1 MLVPS
6 KALGPTTLTHPQKSR
21 LIKLCNR
28 ARNSASPGEP
38 PMKSYLAAVLAF
50 LAATSV
56 AASPQGTWPEDM
68 RGYSLPRQ
76 DWIMIIPATRKA
88 DGSVSVWNRTDAW
101 NREWIVPKATP
112 AGTRTVAVNGDS
124 EDMRIVSPEQIDN
137 MSVSALSKLAGKY
150 GASAIAVV
158 VAEETGE
165 VAVAAWANGNY
176 ATWERAVGGDDP
188 RDDALRTLDEIY
200 AGADPNL
207 ASSPIEAGETGD
219 LNYVTI
225 VGQRYNERKGVM
237 EYRISGP
244 SSLID
249 RIVANPAFG
258 VDARN
263 EDVPPSVDLTVVDGR
278 DVERVL
284 AEAGVAVR

>member
-1 MLVPS
+1 
-6 KALGPTTLTHPQKSR
+6 
-21 LIKLCNR
+21 
-28 ARNSASPGEP
+28 
-38 PMKSYLAAVLAF
+38 
-50 LAATSV
+50 
-56 AASPQGTWPEDM
+56 
-68 RGYSLPRQ
+68 
-76 DWIMIIPATRKA
+76 MIIPATRKP

-101 NREWIVPKATP
+101 NREWIVPRATP
-112 AGTRTVAVNGDS
+112 GGTRTVAVNGDS
-124 EDMRIVSPEQIDN
+124 EDMRIVSPDQIDN
-137 MSVSALSKLAGKY
+137 MSVPALSKLAGKY

-158 VAEETGE
+158 VAEDTGE

-176 ATWERAVGGDDP
+176 ATWDSAVSGSEP

-207 ASSPIEAGETGD
+207 AFSPKEAGDAGN

-225 VGQRYNERKGVM
+225 VGQRYNEQIGGM

-244 SSLID
+244 SSVLD
-249 RIVANPAFG
+249 RVAANPAFG
-258 VDARN
+258 VEARN
-263 EDVPPSVDLTVVDGR
+263 EDVPPSLDLTVVDGR